1 MQKKRQK
8 HLPLLMGLVDILTE
22 GEAKDGV
29 GTAGAEFSLPG
40 GRLLALT
47 PPLRTL
53 LFVTPSAFV
62 GA

>member
-1 MQKKRQK
+1 
-8 HLPLLMGLVDILTE
+8 MGLVDILTVGE
-22 GEAKDGV
+22 EAKDDV
-29 GTAGAEFSLPG
+29 GRAGAEFSLPG

-53 LFVTPSAFV
+53 LFVTPSVFV